1 MKEILKEVNKIE
13 NEDVARSEVE
23 RDLERSNQRA
33 QVDAEY
39 DAVQERN
46 LLQMVL
52 NMKQDMAQ
60 KVKKLQIES
69 AERENTAYSKDGQPD
84 DRIMVDSDRLFKET
98 RPEERRQEVLDLFG
112 KYKVDPVWLKKQ

>member
-98 RPEERRQEVLDLFG
+98 GPEERRQEVLDLFG